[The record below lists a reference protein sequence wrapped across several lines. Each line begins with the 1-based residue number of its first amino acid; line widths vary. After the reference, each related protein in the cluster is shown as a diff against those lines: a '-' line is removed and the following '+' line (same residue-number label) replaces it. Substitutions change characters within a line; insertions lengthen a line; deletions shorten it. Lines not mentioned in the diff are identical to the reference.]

1 LREKGKRLDNLK
13 KLVHFLDEKKALNI
27 KALDLS
33 STSSMVSYAIIA
45 DASNT
50 RLLNALKDYCV
61 EYAES
66 IGYVLHH
73 VEGHSESD
81 WILIDLGTVCI
92 HLFLTESRFYYRL
105 EDLWLDKLI
114 KL

>member
-1 LREKGKRLDNLK
+1 MDNLK
-13 KLVHFLDEKKALNI
+13 KLVHILDDKKALNI
-27 KALDLS
+27 KVLDLS

-45 DASNT
+45 DAGNI
-50 RLLNALKDYCV
+50 RLLNAIKDYCI

-66 IGYVLHH
+66 IGYELHH
-73 VEGHSESD
+73 VEGNSNSE
-81 WILIDLGTVCI
+81 WILVDLGTVCI
-92 HLFLTESRFYYRL
+92 HLFLSESRHYYRL